1 MKTKRFVYEYANWK
15 LKELSRCGINAEYQ
29 QEAERNIKIVIV
41 QCEYGYISID
51 ECIRKI
57 SNPFI
62 TDKSGKIILHQE
74 A

>member
-1 MKTKRFVYEYANWK
+1 MKTKRFVYEHANWK
-15 LKELSRCGINAEYQ
+15 LKELSRYGINAEYQ
-29 QEAERNIKIVIV
+29 QEAERNINIVIK

-57 SNPFI
+57 SDPFI